1 MFITKYER
9 YEEWHPAEGGCTLT
23 GYTAE
28 KSYDVNSTDTVQGK
42 LYFLFCEACRDFGV
56 KEEDIRTERDEWGFK
71 KLVGTEDVTIRL
83 ILDYKSPVI
92 DEDSYVD
99 DDGFTHEYYNS
110 WLEVEEND
118 RYGRYAKYIPETEKG
133 IHERPAIYC

>member
-9 YEEWHPAEGGCTLT
+9 YEQYHPAEGGCTLT
-23 GYTAE
+23 GYTAI
-28 KSYDVNSTDTVQGK
+28 KSYEVTAQEANWK
-42 LYFLFCEACRDFGV
+42 LYKLFLDACRDFDV
-56 KEEDIRTERDEWGFK
+56 KRYDIEEERGEWGFVK
-71 KLVGTEDVTIRL
+71 RVSTEDITIKLVIDTTCL
-83 ILDYKSPVI
+83 I

-118 RYGRYAKYIPETEKG
+118 RYGRYAKYIPETKKD

>member
-28 KSYDVNSTDTVQGK
+28 KSYEVTEQEANWK
-42 LYFLFCEACRDFGV
+42 LYQLFRDACRDFDV
-56 KEEDIRTERDEWGFK
+56 KEYDIEETHNEWGFVK
-71 KLVGTEDVTIRL
+71 KVSTEDVTIKLVFDREG
-83 ILDYKSPVI
+83 II

-99 DDGFTHEYYNS
+99 EDGFTHEYYNS

-118 RYGRYAKYIPETEKG
+118 RDGRYVKYIPETEKG
-133 IHERPAIYC
+133 IHAHPAIYC

>member
-28 KSYDVNSTDTVQGK
+28 KSYEVTEQGANWK
-42 LYFLFCEACRDFGV
+42 LYQLFCDACRDFDV
-56 KEEDIRTERDEWGFK
+56 KEEDIRTERTEWGRK
-71 KLVGTEDVTIRL
+71 KLVSTEDVTIRL
-83 ILDYKSPVI
+83 ILEYKSPVI

-99 DDGFTHEYYNS
+99 DEGFTHEYYNS

-118 RYGRYAKYIPETEKG
+118 CDGRYVKYIPETEKG
-133 IHERPAIYC
+133 LHEHPAIYC